1 MKTER
6 ADDFAVANIDGASKG
21 NPGKSAIGVVITGAD
36 GKVISRIKKFIGT
49 KTNNQAEY
57 TALITALRA
66 AANLGKTR
74 LSVKTDSL
82 LLANQMN
89 GLWKV
94 KHPDIAVL
102 FKEAKEAEKLLKE
115 VSISHVRR
123 EKNTI
128 ADGLANEAIIK
139 YSW

>member
-21 NPGKSAIGVVITGAD
+21 NPGKSAIGIVIIGAD
-36 GKVISRIKKFIGT
+36 GRVVSKIRKFIGT
-49 KTNNQAEY
+49 ATNNQAEY

-66 AANLGKTR
+66 AAKLGQMR
-74 LSVKTDSL
+74 LRVKTDSL

-94 KHPDIAVL
+94 RHPEIFAL
-102 FKEAKEAEKLLKE
+102 FKEAKEAEKLLEE

-123 EKNTI
+123 EENTV

-139 YSW
+139 YS